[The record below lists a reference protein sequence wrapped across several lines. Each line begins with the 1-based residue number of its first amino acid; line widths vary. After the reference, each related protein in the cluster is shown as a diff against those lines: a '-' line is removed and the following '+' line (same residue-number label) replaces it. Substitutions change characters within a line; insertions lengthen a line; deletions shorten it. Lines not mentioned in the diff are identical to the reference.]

1 MQLGRI
7 PARGV
12 ATCKSRYSRGKVADF
27 ETLRRRMS
35 QKEKKIDRAL
45 LNSSRVFEG
54 TEFA

>member
-1 MQLGRI
+1 MQCDRI
-7 PARGV
+7 KRA
-12 ATCKSRYSRGKVADF
+12 ASQLAKSHYSRGKVADF

-45 LNSSRVFEG
+45 LNSSRVFGG